1 MRLADQS
8 KGKKFLY
15 SLVPF
20 LALLVTFGYA
30 GLLGLLIFFF
40 VLSKEFL
47 YGTNGFGD
55 LLLLLAFPVMI
66 PIIYAFWFN
75 LRFMDSIFGKPA
87 LTKQYWKYNS
97 IIVITITAL
106 TVLGFVVG
114 LIIGEMTVFV
124 AAVPNLIILGV
135 MWYPYWLR
143 KKYPELMLI
152 GGESTA
158 LPNSSPP
165 RVQPQSVAPA
175 QSPQSPAAPSDMP
188 TPQS

>member
-40 VLSKEFL
+40 VFSKEFL

-87 LTKQYWKYNS
+87 LTKRHWKYNS

-106 TVLGFVVG
+106 TALGFVVG
-114 LIIGEMTVFV
+114 LIIGEMTVLV
-124 AAVPNLIILGV
+124 AAVPNLIILGI

-152 GGESTA
+152 GGESTV
-158 LPNSSPP
+158 LPSSSQPP
-165 RVQPQSVAPA
+165 VRPQSVPPA
-175 QSPQSPAAPSDMP
+175 TEPQNLVEPSDMP
-188 TPQS
+188 TPRS

>member
-20 LALLVTFGYA
+20 LALLVTFGYV

-40 VLSKEFL
+40 VFSREFL

-87 LTKQYWKYNS
+87 LTKRHWKYNS

-106 TVLGFVVG
+106 TALGFVVG
-114 LIIGEMTVFV
+114 LIIGEMTVLV
-124 AAVPNLIILGV
+124 AAVPNLIILGI

-152 GGESTA
+152 GGESTV
-158 LPNSSPP
+158 LPSSSLP
-165 RVQPQSVAPA
+165 RVQSQSVAPA
-175 QSPQSPAAPSDMP
+175 QSPQSPAAPSDTP
-188 TPQS
+188 TPRS

>member
-40 VLSKEFL
+40 VFSKEFL

-87 LTKQYWKYNS
+87 LTKRHWKYNS
-97 IIVITITAL
+97 IIVITITAF
-106 TVLGFVVG
+106 TVLGFVTG
-114 LIIGEMTVFV
+114 LIIGEVAVLV
-124 AAVPNLIILGV
+124 AAVPNLIILGI

-152 GGESTA
+152 GGASTV
-158 LPNSSPP
+158 LPSSSLP
-165 RVQPQSVAPA
+165 RVQSQSVAPA
-175 QSPQSPAAPSDMP
+175 QSPQSPAAPSDTP
-188 TPQS
+188 TPRS

>member
-20 LALLVTFGYA
+20 FAILITFGYA

-75 LRFMDSIFGKPA
+75 LRFMDSIFGKTA

-114 LIIGEMTVFV
+114 LLIGEMTVLV

-143 KKYPELMLI
+143 KKYAELMLSSS
-152 GGESTA
+152 GSTV
-158 LPNSSPP
+158 LPSSSLQPAP
-165 RVQPQSVAPA
+165 PQSVPPVTE
-175 QSPQSPAAPSDMP
+175 PQNPVAPSDTP
-188 TPQS
+188 TRQS